1 MNDRFIRLSIS
12 LARLQKV
19 IQRIKASGMS
29 RIELKAGHT
38 LVLCRLAAVSEG
50 LHFSELTERCG
61 LDPAMISRVLAE
73 LVRSGLVE
81 KRAES
86 GKYNALYL
94 LTNAG
99 HDRAA
104 RVGAVVADIERRADE
119 GIDADDLA
127 TFYKVLDQLTRNLE
141 AVDADPAEA
150 FEPLEIQECDV
161 CQHHPAKFTLLD
173 KSSVPLRPCEIPE
186 LPHFLSGPSCSCS
199 QYRCHRH

>member
-1 MNDRFIRLSIS
+1 M
-12 LARLQKV
+12 
-19 IQRIKASGMS
+19 
-29 RIELKAGHT
+29 AGGDIG
-38 LVLCRLAAVSEG
+38 RLAAAPEG

-104 RVGAVVADIERRADE
+104 RVGAVVADVERRADE
-119 GIDADDLA
+119 GIDPDDLA

-150 FEPLEIQECDV
+150 FEPLEIQ
-161 CQHHPAKFTLLD
+161 
-173 KSSVPLRPCEIPE
+173 
-186 LPHFLSGPSCSCS
+186 
-199 QYRCHRH
+199 

>member
-38 LVLCRLAAVSEG
+38 LVLSEG

-104 RVGAVVADIERRADE
+104 RVGAVVADVERRADE
-119 GIDADDLA
+119 GIDPDDLA

-150 FEPLEIQECDV
+150 FEPLEIQ
-161 CQHHPAKFTLLD
+161 
-173 KSSVPLRPCEIPE
+173 
-186 LPHFLSGPSCSCS
+186 
-199 QYRCHRH
+199 

>member
-38 LVLCRLAAVSEG
+38 LVLCRLAAASEG

-104 RVGAVVADIERRADE
+104 RVGAVVADVERRADE
-119 GIDADDLA
+119 GIDPDDLA
-127 TFYKVLDQLTRNLE
+127 TFNVQNCPAAPKRSRALVLFIFGGYTEKN
-141 AVDADPAEA
+141 
-150 FEPLEIQECDV
+150 I
-161 CQHHPAKFTLLD
+161 
-173 KSSVPLRPCEIPE
+173 SSGRYNR
-186 LPHFLSGPSCSCS
+186 LP
-199 QYRCHRH
+199 

>member
-119 GIDADDLA
+119 GIDPDDLA

-141 AVDADPAEA
+141 AVDADPKRSRALVLFIFGGYTE
-150 FEPLEIQECDV
+150 ENI
-161 CQHHPAKFTLLD
+161 
-173 KSSVPLRPCEIPE
+173 SGGRYNR
-186 LPHFLSGPSCSCS
+186 LP
-199 QYRCHRH
+199 

>member
-38 LVLCRLAAVSEG
+38 LVLCRLAAASEG

-81 KRAES
+81 NSSGRACS
-86 GKYNALYL
+86 PTWLWVPVWASATTWACSSFVWIGASACMF
-94 LTNAG
+94 LTIRG
-99 HDRAA
+99 
-104 RVGAVVADIERRADE
+104 RRAFTTFC
-119 GIDADDLA
+119 ASMMATASTWPLA
-127 TFYKVLDQLTRNLE
+127 IHSKED
-141 AVDADPAEA
+141 
-150 FEPLEIQECDV
+150 
-161 CQHHPAKFTLLD
+161 
-173 KSSVPLRPCEIPE
+173 S
-186 LPHFLSGPSCSCS
+186 LSGTING
-199 QYRCHRH
+199 

>member
-38 LVLCRLAAVSEG
+38 LVLCRLAAAPEG

-104 RVGAVVADIERRADE
+104 RRRRLSRWKFNNVQNCPVAPKRSRA
-119 GIDADDLA
+119 L
-127 TFYKVLDQLTRNLE
+127 VLFIFGGYTEKN
-141 AVDADPAEA
+141 
-150 FEPLEIQECDV
+150 I
-161 CQHHPAKFTLLD
+161 
-173 KSSVPLRPCEIPE
+173 SSGRYNR
-186 LPHFLSGPSCSCS
+186 LP
-199 QYRCHRH
+199 

>member
-38 LVLCRLAAVSEG
+38 LVLCRLAAASEG

-104 RVGAVVADIERRADE
+104 RVGAVVADV
-119 GIDADDLA
+119 GIDPDDLA

-150 FEPLEIQECDV
+150 FEPLEIQ
-161 CQHHPAKFTLLD
+161 
-173 KSSVPLRPCEIPE
+173 
-186 LPHFLSGPSCSCS
+186 
-199 QYRCHRH
+199 

>member
-1 MNDRFIRLSIS
+1 MALLDQLYRGGKDVGALLGELSD
-12 LARLQKV
+12 
-19 IQRIKASGMS
+19 
-29 RIELKAGHT
+29 
-38 LVLCRLAAVSEG
+38 LCRDMTVLAAAPEG

-104 RVGAVVADIERRADE
+104 RVGAVVADVERRADE
-119 GIDADDLA
+119 GIDPDDLA

-150 FEPLEIQECDV
+150 FEPLEIQ
-161 CQHHPAKFTLLD
+161 
-173 KSSVPLRPCEIPE
+173 
-186 LPHFLSGPSCSCS
+186 
-199 QYRCHRH
+199 

>member
-19 IQRIKASGMS
+19 IQRIKASGM
-29 RIELKAGHT
+29 
-38 LVLCRLAAVSEG
+38 
-50 LHFSELTERCG
+50 
-61 LDPAMISRVLAE
+61 LAE

-104 RVGAVVADIERRADE
+104 RVGAVVADVERRADE
-119 GIDADDLA
+119 GIDPDDLA

-150 FEPLEIQECDV
+150 FEPLEIQ
-161 CQHHPAKFTLLD
+161 
-173 KSSVPLRPCEIPE
+173 
-186 LPHFLSGPSCSCS
+186 
-199 QYRCHRH
+199 